1 MFYHGFTPR
10 VVGFRAPGGDLGI
23 DSLTEATDGS
33 ILVIGNGH
41 MDTTVAKRTDRGLR
55 IVTSDDCTVA
65 DLSALQRFWTEAQ
78 YLTLTNHS
86 HRLIEF
92 TDGCIEILPMPTQR
106 HQAIS
111 RFLFL
116 VLVAAVRESGGDVFY
131 APLRLRIRD
140 GKFREPDIMFVR
152 QAGDARCRDDYWIG
166 ADLVMEVVSPDD
178 PYRDLVEKRID
189 YAEAG
194 IPEYWIVNPID
205 DTVTVLVLGDGEY
218 REHGVFRPG
227 AHADSPSLPGISI
240 SVSDTFAAALPRQHD
255 ASSS

>member
-1 MFYHGFTPR
+1 
-10 VVGFRAPGGDLGI
+10 
-23 DSLTEATDGS
+23 
-33 ILVIGNGH
+33 
-41 MDTTVAKRTDRGLR
+41 MDTTVAARHDRGLR

-65 DLSALQRFWTEAQ
+65 DLSALQQFWTEAQ

-86 HRLIEF
+86 NRLIEF
-92 TDGCIEILPMPTQR
+92 ADGCIEILPVPTQR

-116 VLVAAVRESGGDVFY
+116 ALVAAMRGRGGDVFY
-131 APLRLRIRD
+131 ASLRLRIRD
-140 GKFREPDIMFVR
+140 GKFREPDIMLVGK
-152 QAGDARCRDDYWIG
+152 AGDPRCRDDYWTG

-218 REHGVFRPG
+218 REHGVFRCG
-227 AHADSPSLPGISI
+227 TRVDSPTLPEVSI
-240 SVSDTFAAALPRQHD
+240 SVSDVFEAALPRHHEPTE
-255 ASSS
+255 

>member
-1 MFYHGFTPR
+1 
-10 VVGFRAPGGDLGI
+10 
-23 DSLTEATDGS
+23 
-33 ILVIGNGH
+33 

-65 DLSALQRFWTEAQ
+65 DLSALQRFWSEAQ

-116 VLVAAVRESGGDVFY
+116 ALVAAVRNSGGDVFY

>member
-1 MFYHGFTPR
+1 
-10 VVGFRAPGGDLGI
+10 
-23 DSLTEATDGS
+23 
-33 ILVIGNGH
+33 
-41 MDTTVAKRTDRGLR
+41 MDTTVARRTERGLR

-106 HQAIS
+106 HQATS

-116 VLVAAVRESGGDVFY
+116 ALVAAVGDRGGDVFY

-140 GKFREPDIMFVR
+140 GKVREPDIMLVGK
-152 QAGDARCRDDYWIG
+152 AGDPRCGDDYWTG

-189 YAEAG
+189 YAEAE
-194 IPEYWIVNPID
+194 IPEYWIVNPMD
-205 DTVTVLVLGDGEY
+205 DTLTVLVLS
-218 REHGVFRPG
+218 RRVRRLHGQV
-227 AHADSPSLPGISI
+227 
-240 SVSDTFAAALPRQHD
+240 SVT
-255 ASSS
+255 

>member
-1 MFYHGFTPR
+1 
-10 VVGFRAPGGDLGI
+10 
-23 DSLTEATDGS
+23 
-33 ILVIGNGH
+33 
-41 MDTTVAKRTDRGLR
+41 MDTTVARRTDRGLR
-55 IVTSDDCTVA
+55 IVTADDCTVA

-116 VLVAAVRESGGDVFY
+116 ALVAAVGDRGGDVFY

-140 GKFREPDIMFVR
+140 GKFREPDIMLVR
-152 QAGDARCRDDYWIG
+152 KAGDPRCRDDYWTG
-166 ADLVMEVVSPDD
+166 ADLVVEVVSPDD

-194 IPEYWIVNPID
+194 ITEYWIVNPID
-205 DTVTVLVLGDGEY
+205 DTITVLMLGGNGY

-227 AHADSPSLPGISI
+227 ARADSPTLPEVSI
-240 SVSDTFAAALPRQHD
+240 SVGGAFDAARPRRD
-255 ASSS
+255 GASL